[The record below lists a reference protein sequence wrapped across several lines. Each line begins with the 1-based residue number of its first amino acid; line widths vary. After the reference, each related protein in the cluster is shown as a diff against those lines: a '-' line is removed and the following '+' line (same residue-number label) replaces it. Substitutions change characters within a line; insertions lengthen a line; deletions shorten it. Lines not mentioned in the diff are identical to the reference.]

1 MNELMLLFFIIA
13 FITIIIGTVAGFG
26 TSTVFLPIALFFMDF
41 KTALVLVAVSHIA
54 GNAGAVVFFR
64 HNLDK
69 KLILLFGVPGVIL
82 TIFGAYFVTYI
93 SQNTLQVFL
102 GVFLLIFSIYSLL
115 KPDFKVSADPKNT
128 IIGGS
133 LSGLLQGL
141 MGIGGPLRGA
151 FLISYGLKK
160 YRYIATLAVIAVA
173 IDLTRIPI
181 YLANN
186 LLEPQYYYYIP
197 PLIIIGVL
205 GSYTGKKIVNRIPQN
220 VFKKIVLIAIAATS
234 VLLIYKVFNL

>member
-1 MNELMLLFFIIA
+1 
-13 FITIIIGTVAGFG
+13 
-26 TSTVFLPIALFFMDF
+26 MDF

-115 KPDFKVSADPKNT
+115 KPNFKVSADPKNT

-220 VFKKIVLIAIAATS
+220 IFKKIVLIAIAATS